1 MSPIARTSAKRATLA
16 VVAALL
22 WVTMAALPARSDDSS
37 VRAVLFYSPTC
48 PHCHQVMTED
58 LPPIMDRFGGRLQ
71 VLLVDVSVPAGGHS
85 TSRPR
90 PCSRSRRTASAYPP

>member
-37 VRAVLFYSPTC
+37 VRAVLFYSPT
-48 PHCHQVMTED
+48 
-58 LPPIMDRFGGRLQ
+58 
-71 VLLVDVSVPAGGHS
+71 
-85 TSRPR
+85 
-90 PCSRSRRTASAYPP
+90 